1 MHRGITLVMYPCTRP
16 FISGASNSHVIVVV
30 FGCFWNHG
38 RNAMTFSH
46 HDTSWHPPCKLEPH
60 GTDRPPLP
68 GFDHLNVEWKAF
80 QVRLESQDA
89 MRFQVMS
96 SWGILGAT
104 HKQHIYILY
113 IYIYIYQ
120 LYIYYIDIYKLYA
133 QTGTFADP
141 TVQRFELFFPFE
153 AGVRFFFWI
162 SRSICFLRFQPIKCI
177 RLKSIWRANFEH
189 SGLH

>member
-104 HKQHIYILY
+104 HKQHIYI
-113 IYIYIYQ
+113 
-120 LYIYYIDIYKLYA
+120 YIYYIIYISIIHILYRYINY
-133 QTGTFADP
+133 TPKPGRSP
-141 TVQRFELFFPFE
+141 TRQYSVLSCFFPSRP
-153 AGVRFFFWI
+153 ASDFFFWI

-177 RLKSIWRANFEH
+177 RLKKH
-189 SGLH
+189 LKG